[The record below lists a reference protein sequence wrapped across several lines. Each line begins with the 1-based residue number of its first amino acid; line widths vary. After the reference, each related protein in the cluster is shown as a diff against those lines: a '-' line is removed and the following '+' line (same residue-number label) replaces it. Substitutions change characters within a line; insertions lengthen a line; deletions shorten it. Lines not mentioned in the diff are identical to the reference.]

1 MQSIETEGHSIDDAI
16 ERALQQLGVS
26 RDRVDIEIVS
36 NATRGLFGL
45 GGRRARVRATLRRPL
60 TIEPHTATPDTR
72 PQPMTSPER
81 RAQPPRPTSTP
92 PPTSTPRPPAASP
105 RPAAPPRA
113 ARPPAPAARPQEATR
128 VTADRPP
135 AEPPLDPAVLERAR
149 TVLAEIVRLTGS
161 EGVVEVAQQADG
173 GFLVITGDPSGV
185 LIGRRGQTL
194 DALEYVINRVVAHG
208 DESVSRVAVD
218 AENYRERRR
227 QTLEQ
232 LARRAADRTRRR
244 GKPLALS
251 PMNPRDR
258 RIVHLA
264 LRNDPT
270 LTTRSAGTGFYR
282 KVIIAPAGG
291 ARGNRSRQSE
301 ST

>member
-16 ERALQQLGVS
+16 ERALRQLGVS
-26 RDRVDIEIVS
+26 RDKVDIEIVS

-60 TIEPHTATPDTR
+60 TFEPQADRVEARPATAPTPVR
-72 PQPMTSPER
+72 
-81 RAQPPRPTSTP
+81 PRPEPAPRAADTARPAT
-92 PPTSTPRPPAASP
+92 TPRPPAPP
-105 RPAAPPRA
+105 RPAPASRRSAPPT
-113 ARPPAPAARPQEATR
+113 Q
-128 VTADRPP
+128 
-135 AEPPLDPAVLERAR
+135 PPLDAALLERAR
-149 TVLAEIVRLTGS
+149 TVLTEVVRLIGSGGTVEIAHQS
-161 EGVVEVAQQADG
+161 EGG
-173 GFLVITGDPSGV
+173 YLVITGDPSGV

-194 DALEYVINRVVAHG
+194 DALEYLLNRIVAHT
-208 DESVSRVAVD
+208 DETGSRVMVD

-232 LARRAADRTRRR
+232 LARRAAERTRRR

-282 KVIIAPAGG
+282 KVIIVPAG
-291 ARGNRSRQSE
+291 ASRGGRSRQNE
-301 ST
+301 T

>member
-26 RDRVDIEIVS
+26 RDKVDIEIVS

-60 TIEPHTATPDTR
+60 TLEPHAAAPADNR
-72 PQPMTSPER
+72 PQSAPRPDRER
-81 RAQPPRPTSTP
+81 LTQPPRPTSA
-92 PPTSTPRPPAASP
+92 PRPPAATP
-105 RPAAPPRA
+105 RRPEPPRA
-113 ARPPAPAARPQEATR
+113 APRPAPSARPPEAARTVSE
-128 VTADRPP
+128 RPP
-135 AEPPLDPAVLERAR
+135 VEPPLDAAVLERAR

-161 EGVVEVAQQADG
+161 EGVVEITHQADG
-173 GFLVITGDPSGV
+173 GSLVITGDPSGV

-208 DESVSRVAVD
+208 DENSSRVSVD

-244 GKPLALS
+244 GKPLAPS

-291 ARGNRSRQSE
+291 GRGNRSRQSE